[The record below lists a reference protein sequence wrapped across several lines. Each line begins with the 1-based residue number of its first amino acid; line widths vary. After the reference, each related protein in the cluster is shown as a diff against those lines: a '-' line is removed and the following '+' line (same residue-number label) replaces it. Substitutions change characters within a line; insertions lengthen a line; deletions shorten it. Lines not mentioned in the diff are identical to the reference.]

1 MKTHHYLYAATIFVL
16 TLICLFFCKLRPVP
30 PVIEHPQN
38 TQSIIDSIRIEQ
50 LENNIELQ
58 RDSID
63 SLLTVKQKIKVIT
76 KTVTVYVDSLTFAE
90 TVKVA
95 VDVFDSIE
103 IIPRQNDTLFG
114 LSTAQMKQAITTDTT
129 LKLYKAEAIIN
140 DSIIEVQARLIT
152 GQDTIIKITKRQSD
166 MWENAYYNASDSYAT
181 EHTSKKKWRL
191 AAIIGGAYIIVR
203 EGAALI
209 VRVVG
214 RR

>member
-1 MKTHHYLYAATIFVL
+1 MKTHNYLYAAALFVI
-16 TLICLFFCKLRPVP
+16 TLLCLFFCKLRPVP
-30 PVIEHPQN
+30 PVVEHPKN

-50 LENNIELQ
+50 LENNIQLQ

-63 SLLTVKQKIKVIT
+63 SLMNAKQKVKIIT
-76 KTVTVYVDSLTFAE
+76 KTVTVYVNSLTFAE

-95 VDVFDSIE
+95 VEVFDSIE
-103 IIPRQNDTLFG
+103 IIPRQRDTLFG

-129 LKLYKAEAIIN
+129 LKLYKAEAVIN

-181 EHTSKKKWRL
+181 ELSSKKKWRL
-191 AAIIGGAYIIVR
+191 AAIIGGA
-203 EGAALI
+203 ALI

>member
-1 MKTHHYLYAATIFVL
+1 MKTHHIIYAGTILFL
-16 TLICLFFCKLRPVP
+16 TLLCLFFCKLRPVP
-30 PVIEHPQN
+30 PVVVHPQN
-38 TQSIIDSIRIEQ
+38 TQSIIDSIFIEQ
-50 LENNIELQ
+50 ITKDNQLK

-63 SLLTVKQKIKVIT
+63 SLLNVKQKIKVIT

-95 VDVFDSIE
+95 VEVFDSIE
-103 IIPRQNDTLFG
+103 IIPRQQDTLFG

-129 LKLYKAEAIIN
+129 LKLYKVEAAIN

-166 MWENAYYNASDSYAT
+166 MWENAYYNASDSYAA

-191 AAIIGGAYIIVR
+191 AAIIEGAYIIVR